1 MINTKITRKI
11 NKVITINFWGQ
22 SGTYSEYVEQT
33 INSFRH
39 AVVWNL
45 RPGPWELNLQH
56 MDS

>member
-11 NKVITINFWGQ
+11 NKVITINFGGQ

-39 AVVWNL
+39 AVV
-45 RPGPWELNLQH
+45 
-56 MDS
+56 